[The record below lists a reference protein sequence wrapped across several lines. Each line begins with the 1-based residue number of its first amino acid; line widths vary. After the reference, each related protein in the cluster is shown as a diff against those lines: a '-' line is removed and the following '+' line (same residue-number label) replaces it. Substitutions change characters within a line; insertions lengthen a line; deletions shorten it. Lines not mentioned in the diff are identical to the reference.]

1 MTPADY
7 RELGFMAGL
16 EVHQQLLTKSKLF
29 CRCPAGR
36 YVDHFDAEVLRHMRP
51 TLSELGEYDG
61 CALME
66 FKTKK
71 EIVYLLE
78 RGTVCTY
85 EIDDTPPFE
94 IDEKA
99 VKIGIEIC
107 SLFNLNLVSE
117 LHVMRK
123 QYLDGSI
130 PTGFQ
135 RTAML
140 GLTGAIPFRVPSL
153 GIDRELRI
161 RQLSLEED
169 SCREV
174 SDVGHRIVF
183 RTDRLGTPL
192 TEVVTEPDLVTPEE
206 LQAGARLIA
215 HLTRTTHRVRRGAG
229 AARQDVN
236 VSIAGGRRVEIKGV
250 GRHRGLPKLVHI
262 EGFRQ
267 LGLLRIRAE
276 LDRRG
281 LEKQVLELPPKGLAW
296 EVTDLAIEATASLR
310 RCDFAPIRHA
320 LEQGEVIC
328 ALKLP
333 GFAGILTRRT
343 QPGITFASELAD
355 RVRVIACITS
365 RPFMIH
371 SDIEGYG
378 LDHSE
383 WRQLRAALRATEG
396 DAVIALWGSVEDAD
410 TAAREI
416 FIRAQEALAGVP
428 AETRQARSDGT
439 TGFERILPGADRMYP
454 DTDTPPLPIPD
465 SWVRS
470 ATSRLA
476 ERPWDR
482 AARYSTLGLAAD
494 QAHRLATA
502 PWAGLFEA
510 IGPVEGA
517 AARLL
522 AFTLEKRIPH
532 LRRNAGLNGLPEP
545 ARLIPLQSAFECG
558 ELRHEGF
565 EAAFDRL
572 LVENDQPTD
581 QILDDFRKGP
591 TDERELDQLL
601 AWTSIGARRMKGE
614 PLDKTLRWAMGQVMP
629 KLLGRVDPNLAR
641 QRLLETLES

>member
-16 EVHQQLLTKSKLF
+16 EVHQQLRTKSKLF

-94 IDEKA
+94 IDATA

-107 SLFNLNLVSE
+107 SLFKLNLVSE

-140 GLTGAIPFRVPSL
+140 GLTGEIPFVVPSL
-153 GIDRELRI
+153 GVDRELRI

-174 SDVGHRIVF
+174 SDFGHRIVF
-183 RTDRLGTPL
+183 RTDRLGMPL
-192 TEVVTEPDLVTPEE
+192 TEIVTEPDMVTPEE
-206 LQAGARLIA
+206 LEAGARVIA
-215 HLTRTTHRVRRGAG
+215 QLTRTTNKVRRGAG

-250 GRHRGLPKLVHI
+250 DRHRGLPRLVHI

-267 LGLLRIRAE
+267 LGLLRIRDE

-281 LEKQVLELPPKGLAW
+281 VEKETLELPSNGLAW
-296 EVTDLAIEATASLR
+296 NMSDLAIEATASLR

-333 GFAGILTRRT
+333 AFAGILTHRT

-378 LDHSE
+378 LNHSE
-383 WRQLRAALRATEG
+383 WRQLRAALRATED
-396 DAVIALWGSVEDAD
+396 DAIIVLWGSATDAN
-410 TAAREI
+410 TATREI
-416 FIRAQEALAGVP
+416 LIRAQQALVGVP
-428 AETRQARSDGT
+428 AETRQAHRDGR

-465 SWVRS
+465 SWVREVT
-470 ATSRLA
+470 ARLPEPPWERA
-476 ERPWDR
+476 ERY
-482 AARYSTLGLAAD
+482 AALGLEPLLAT
-494 QAHRLATA
+494 RLATST
-502 PWAGLFEA
+502 WASLFEA
-510 IGPVEGA
+510 IGPTEGA

-522 AFTLEKRIPH
+522 AFTLEKRIPY
-532 LRRNAGLNGLPEP
+532 LRRKSGLDRLPEP
-545 ARLIPLQSAFECG
+545 ARLKPLQSAFEQG
-558 ELRHEGF
+558 EIRREGF

-572 LVENDQPTD
+572 LIEADRETG
-581 QILDDFRKGP
+581 QILEKYRVGLSDAQ
-591 TDERELDQLL
+591 ELDQLL
-601 AWTSIGARRMKGE
+601 AWTTIGARRMEGE
-614 PLDKTLRWAMGQVMP
+614 PQEKILRWSMGQVMP
-629 KLLGRVDPNLAR
+629 KLLGRLDPKLVR
-641 QRLLETLES
+641 ERLLETIES